1 MNDNNSVIEQEN
13 KALKDANKFLKKLN
27 LDIQSKH
34 QRNLYSSMLEMG
46 PKAKTS
52 NTGASS
58 NFIELANEMKK
69 NFTSMDLTPPRKNEF
84 TNTTYHNRTV
94 SKQIETYTNSLVDN
108 GKPSA
113 NYDRSRNEEI
123 ETQASNDKHFRL

>member
-1 MNDNNSVIEQEN
+1 MNIAIILFVLGVPQIDVDVNKTNCDVACYKQEIY
-13 KALKDANKFLKKLN
+13 DE
-27 LDIQSKH
+27 I
-34 QRNLYSSMLEMG
+34 
-46 PKAKTS
+46 
-52 NTGASS
+52 
-58 NFIELANEMKK
+58 ANEMKK

-84 TNTTYHNRTV
+84 SNTTYHNRTV